1 MALYR
6 NIAGVGGDQR
16 VGLSFYNAPTIT
28 LDWGGSSLLPS
39 PFTDPV
45 AYQEER
51 DDAADSYAAEMNA
64 RYDWLMAHSYQEVTA
79 AGYYVTH
86 DNGSIFQ
93 WTDSSHTTST
103 SYLSLDWI
111 QNIENA
117 RGTAGALL
125 LHMQEPALAKDTAGY
140 EGGGSSTWYGD
151 PTTPTVSDPIPEV
164 VALPPVVATGDGG
177 VVFDPEVV
185 VTNSFPLPGTTTD
198 QPTTATPTTP
208 TPLPVDL
215 TTAIKNNL
223 LPLATVAGV
232 LVVSLVGNDLL
243 HKRSKPVLLA
253 GVGALFYMMAKK

>member
-45 AYQEER
+45 AYQEGR
-51 DDAADSYAAEMNA
+51 DAAADSYEAEMNA
-64 RYDWLMAHSYQEVTA
+64 RYDWLTAHSYQEVTA
-79 AGYYVTH
+79 AGYYVTL
-86 DNGSIFQ
+86 DNGGIFQ
-93 WTDSSHTTST
+93 WTNSAHTTST

-151 PTTPTVSDPIPEV
+151 PTTPTISDPIPEV

-185 VTNSFPLPGTTTD
+185 ITNSFPLPGTTTT
-198 QPTTATPTTP
+198 PTTA

-232 LVVSLVGNDLL
+232 LVVSIVGNELL
-243 HKRSKPVLLA
+243 NKRSKPVLLA